1 MSGNT
6 DVLMGYF
13 DSLLT
18 TVDEDPRKAIVSDLL
33 AGAAAQTPG
42 AEYVPVATDT
52 IALGMRV
59 IPLRAAA
66 KVNALAINRITA
78 LQLLNVVKEIP
89 PSRLKLHIL
98 SCCAGVLDV

>member
-18 TVDEDPRKAIVSDLL
+18 TVDDDPRKAIVSDLL
-33 AGAAAQTPG
+33 AGAAAQVP
-42 AEYVPVATDT
+42 EEKYKPVATDT

-59 IPLRAAA
+59 IPLKPPL
-66 KVNALAINRITA
+66 KVNAVAINRITA
-78 LQLLNVVKEIP
+78 LQLLHVVQTIP
-89 PSRLKLHIL
+89 PSRLKLHVL

>member
-33 AGAAAQTPG
+33 AGAAAQAPEE
-42 AEYVPVATDT
+42 EYKPVAIDT

-59 IPLRAAA
+59 IALKPPL
-66 KVNALAINRITA
+66 KMNAVAINRITA
-78 LQLLNVVKEIP
+78 LRLLHVVQTIP
-89 PSRLKLHIL
+89 PSRLKLHVL